1 MMPEIKPI
9 GQKYA
14 EVTVPGSKSYTHRML
29 IAAGLSNGP
38 CRLEN
43 TLESEDT
50 RITLETMRS
59 LGINIEKDNHHID
72 VHGKTGSLGGYTEIL
87 NLGNSG
93 TSIRLLTAVVA
104 LGRGKYI
111 LTGSQRMQQRPM
123 QDLIDGLNQMGVK
136 SRSVKNN
143 GCPPIEVE
151 AGKIQGGTVNLNC
164 ALSSQFLSA
173 LLLIAPY
180 ANNDTEI
187 MVTGA
192 PVSRPYIDI
201 TLDVMQKFGITV
213 VRENYDRFSIPAGQ
227 TYQAGSY
234 VVESDCSQ
242 AGYFW
247 AAAAITGA
255 TIRVKNITA
264 DSRQGDIR
272 FLDVL
277 AAMGCTISKDPKGIS
292 VTGGSLTAIEVDMAD
307 MPDLVPTLAVIA
319 AFARGTTL
327 LKNVAHLKGKESN
340 RLDATV
346 RELTKMGIDADCSE
360 SALQIRGGE
369 PHGAEIETYD
379 DHRIAMS
386 FAVAG
391 LKTNGVF
398 IKNEECVEKS
408 FPNFWQVLE
417 RLY

>member
-1 MMPEIKPI
+1 MREIKPI
-9 GQKYA
+9 GKKYA

-38 CRLEN
+38 CRLKN
-43 TLESEDT
+43 SLESEDT
-50 RITLETMRS
+50 GITLETMRK
-59 LGINIEKDNHHID
+59 LGVKIEKDDNHID
-72 VHGKTGSLGGYTEIL
+72 IHGKMGSLGACQETL

-93 TSIRLLTAVVA
+93 TSMRLLTAAVA
-104 LGRGKYI
+104 LGRGNYV

-123 QDLIDGLNQMGVK
+123 QDLIDGLHQMGVK
-136 SRSVKNN
+136 CSAVKNN
-143 GCPPIEVE
+143 GCPPIEM
-151 AGKIQGGTVNLNC
+151 AAAQIQGGTVNLNC
-164 ALSSQFLSA
+164 SLSSQFLSA

-180 ANNDTEI
+180 AKNDTEI
-187 MVTGA
+187 VVTRG

-201 TLDVMQKFGITV
+201 TLDVMQKFGVTV
-213 VRENYDRFSIPAGQ
+213 VREDYDRFNIAAGQ

-234 VVESDCSQ
+234 MVEPDCSQ

-255 TIRVKNITA
+255 TIRVKDIVA

-272 FLDVL
+272 FVDIL
-277 AAMGCTISKDPKGIS
+277 AAMGCKISRDSKGIS
-292 VTGGSLTAIEVDMAD
+292 VTGGPLTAIEADMAD

-319 AFARGTTL
+319 AFARGTTII
-327 LKNVAHLKGKESN
+327 KNVAHLKGKESN

-346 RELTKMGIDADCSE
+346 RELTKMGIDARSSE
-360 SALQIRGGE
+360 SALQICGAE

-391 LKTNGVF
+391 LRIPDIV
-398 IKNEECVEKS
+398 IKDEDCVAKS
-408 FPNFWQVLE
+408 FPDFWQKLE
-417 RLY
+417 ALY

>member
-1 MMPEIKPI
+1 MREIKPI

-14 EVTVPGSKSYTHRML
+14 EVAVPGSKSYTHRML

-38 CRLEN
+38 CRLKN

-50 RITLETMRS
+50 GITLETLRK
-59 LGINIEKDNHHID
+59 LGVDIERDGNHIN
-72 VHGKTGSLGGYTEIL
+72 VHGKTGSLGAYRETL

-93 TSIRLLTAVVA
+93 TSMRLLTAAVA
-104 LGRGKYI
+104 LGRGEYV

-136 SRSVKNN
+136 SRAVKNN
-143 GCPPIEVE
+143 GCPPVEVE
-151 AGKIQGGTVNLNC
+151 AAQIQGGTVNLNC
-164 ALSSQFLSA
+164 SLSSQFLSA

-180 ANNDTEI
+180 AKNDTEI
-187 MVTGA
+187 VVTKE

-213 VRENYDRFSIPAGQ
+213 VRENYDRFDIPAGQ
-227 TYQAGSY
+227 TYQAGAY
-234 VVESDCSQ
+234 VVEPDCSQ

-247 AAAAITGA
+247 AAAAVTGA
-255 TIRVKNITA
+255 TIRVKDITA

-272 FLDVL
+272 FLDLL
-277 AAMGCTISKDPKGIS
+277 AAMGCKISKDADGIS
-292 VTGGSLTAIEVDMAD
+292 VTGGPLVAVEADMAD

-319 AFARGTTL
+319 AFARGTTII
-327 LKNVAHLKGKESN
+327 KNVAHLKGKESN

-346 RELTKMGIDADCSE
+346 RELTKMGIGARSSG
-360 SALQIRGGE
+360 SALKICGAE
-369 PHGAEIETYD
+369 SHGAEIETYD

-391 LKTNGVF
+391 LRIPNIV
-398 IKNEECVEKS
+398 IKDEDCVAKS
-408 FPNFWQVLE
+408 FPNFWQKLE
-417 RLY
+417 ELY

>member
-1 MMPEIKPI
+1 MREIKPI

-29 IAAGLSNGP
+29 IAAGLSNGA
-38 CRLEN
+38 CRLKN
-43 TLESEDT
+43 ALESEDT
-50 RITLETMRS
+50 NITLETMRK
-59 LGINIEKDNHHID
+59 LGVNVEKDMNHIN
-72 VHGKTGSLGGYTEIL
+72 VYGQMGSLDACRETL

-93 TSIRLLTAVVA
+93 TSMRLLTAAVA
-104 LGRGKYI
+104 LGKGKYV

-123 QDLIDGLNQMGVK
+123 QDLIDGLNQMGVN

-143 GCPPIEVE
+143 GCPPLEVE
-151 AGKIQGGTVNLNC
+151 SAKIQGGKVTLNC
-164 ALSSQFLSA
+164 SLSSQFLSA

-180 ANNDTEI
+180 AKNDTEI
-187 MVTGA
+187 VVTKG

-201 TLDVMQKFGITV
+201 TLDVMQKFGVTV
-213 VRENYDRFSIPAGQ
+213 VRENYNRFNIPGGQ

-234 VVESDCSQ
+234 MVEPDCSQ

-255 TIRVKNITA
+255 TIQVKDIAA
-264 DSRQGDIR
+264 DSQQGDIR
-272 FLDVL
+272 FLDLL
-277 AAMGCTISKDPKGIS
+277 AAMGCKISKDPDSIS
-292 VTGGSLTAIEVDMAD
+292 VTGDPLVAVEADMAD

-319 AFARGTTL
+319 GFARGTTII
-327 LKNVAHLKGKESN
+327 KNVAHLKGKESN

-346 RELTKMGIDADCSE
+346 RELTKMGIDARSSE
-360 SALQIRGGE
+360 SALQICGAE

-391 LKTNGVF
+391 LRVPGIV
-398 IKNEECVEKS
+398 IKNEDCVAKS
-408 FPNFWQVLE
+408 FPDFWQKLGA
-417 RLY
+417 LY

>member
-1 MMPEIKPI
+1 MREIKVI
-9 GQKYA
+9 RHRYA

-38 CRLEN
+38 CRLKN

-50 RITLETMRS
+50 SITLETMRK
-59 LGINIEKDNHHID
+59 LGVNVDKDENQID
-72 VHGKTGSLGGYTEIL
+72 VYGKRGSLDACQETLY
-87 NLGNSG
+87 LGNSG
-93 TSIRLLTAVVA
+93 TSMRLLTAAVA
-104 LGRGKYI
+104 LGKGKYV

-136 SRSVKNN
+136 SSAVKNN

-151 AGKIQGGTVNLNC
+151 SAKIKGGTVNLNC
-164 ALSSQFLSA
+164 SLSSQFLSA

-180 ANNDTEI
+180 AQNDLEI
-187 MVTGA
+187 VVTKG

-201 TLDVMQKFGITV
+201 TLDVMQKFGVTV
-213 VRENYDRFSIPAGQ
+213 MRENYDRFNVPGGQ

-234 VVESDCSQ
+234 VVEPDCSQ

-247 AAAAITGA
+247 AAAAVTEA
-255 TIRVKNITA
+255 TIKVKDIPV
-264 DSRQGDIR
+264 DSQQGDIR
-272 FLDVL
+272 FLDLL
-277 AAMGCTISKDPKGIS
+277 AAMGCKISKDPDGIT
-292 VTGGSLTAIEVDMAD
+292 VTGGPLVAVEADMAD

-319 AFARGTTL
+319 AFARGTTII
-327 LKNVAHLKGKESN
+327 KNVAHLKGKESN

-346 RELTKMGIDADCSE
+346 RELTKMGIDVGCNDT
-360 SALQIRGGE
+360 ALRINGGE
-369 PHGAEIETYD
+369 SHGTEIETYD

-391 LKTNGVF
+391 LRVPGIV
-398 IKNEECVEKS
+398 IKNENCVAKS
-408 FPNFWQVLE
+408 FPNFWQKLE
-417 RLY
+417 AL